1 MLSESCM
8 SMKTTQ
14 IKILNAAALA
24 VKIAD
29 YRRHERKIVFTN
41 GCFDILH
48 WGHVSYLQQAKK
60 NDSRVLVIGLNSDR
74 SVRTL
79 EKGVDRP
86 IIPQKERAALLAA
99 MSCVDHVVIFNE
111 PTPEKLIGLLQP
123 DILVKGADWK
133 GKTVAGAD
141 LVRARGGK
149 VEFIRYL
156 SGLSTTNIIAKVR
169 RTCPNA

>member
-1 MLSESCM
+1 MTMIIAQKKVL
-8 SMKTTQ
+8 T
-14 IKILNAAALA
+14 AATLLG
-24 VKIAD
+24 KIAA
-29 YRRHERKIVFTN
+29 YRRQGKKIVFTN

-79 EKGVDRP
+79 EKGPDRP
-86 IIPQKERAALLAA
+86 VIPQKERAALLAA
-99 MSCVDHVVIFNE
+99 MSCVDYVVIFNE
-111 PTPEKLIGLLQP
+111 PTPEKLIGILKP

-133 GKTVAGAD
+133 GKVVAGAD
-141 LVRARGGK
+141 FVRSRGGR

-169 RTCPNA
+169 KTCVRT